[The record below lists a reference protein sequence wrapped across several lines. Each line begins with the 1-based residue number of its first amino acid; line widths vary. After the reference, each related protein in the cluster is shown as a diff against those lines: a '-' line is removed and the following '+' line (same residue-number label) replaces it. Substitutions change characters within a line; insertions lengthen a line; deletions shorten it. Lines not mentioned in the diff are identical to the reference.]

1 MVYEFNC
8 TKCGKSLTQETVLYE
23 FLNNLYI
30 SKYVN
35 VDNLSYKKGSPATD
49 FKPSFR
55 KLRVRLLLSEL
66 KQMMGDRW
74 DAADPVVCHLDMEQM
89 LRYMGNER
97 NLDIKGLEKL
107 TLDDIECFAFP
118 SEKKKP
124 SSEAAE
130 LFKSIDSKQF
140 DDNKSAAETVT
151 LADLRK
157 EFEYFLY
164 LFKAGSCDFGLELKR
179 DSINREAITGFDLYR
194 TTGNQINRGEVY
206 ECHNPRYCGDSE
218 CGAKLFDRAG
228 AAKQIKIGF
237 IGKQGAGKTSAI
249 LAVAYA
255 LLKSRDAAEKGN
267 LRADDL
273 QELVA
278 CMSSNKIHPLDRSN
292 DPMVIDELKKYA
304 QGQAPAKTQ
313 ARKVKGTDGKEI
325 EISQAYAITLQLRDD
340 LLVTLTDIP
349 GEAFDETNGHIIKE
363 ILKKFESVVRV
374 DAFVFCYDASQGADM
389 VERVQQPEKLYQ
401 FPEVLRKQIEDA
413 IGLLNTRNEE
423 MVHFRADH
431 TLACDWLTE
440 IKNVWSKKNGKTGKM
455 PPVLILY
462 MKDPSVENEASRDR
476 AAKERENKNYNGI
489 FREEQILLDTKEL
502 GQRYR
507 QFREKYGEEDRDY
520 YYTELRCSP
529 YGFVATNDN
538 VHKAAQELLIK
549 AEQNTLQISK
559 AQSEAEK
566 MCTELKEEHR
576 QKKIALEAQMEIHSH
591 PEQWQS
597 CFRQLRDSWQEQVR
611 AAQAASNA
619 AQQASEDKEKKYSDL
634 KDRCEKLSRKCTEAA
649 DAKRDAEDL
658 ESKIKK
664 IDQRYAEYGRK
675 QESIEKQERA
685 LYEELKELNYSIEQ
699 AVYSAKE
706 AQDKGDKSAAAQWDT
721 RTAELQEALRKR
733 KNALDD
739 LKAKR
744 DAMDKEMNERVA
756 EDQALQR
763 QYQNAVQLSQS
774 LEANQKAHEELNESC
789 SNAKNELDDAEKA
802 AQKAEQ
808 DLMNC
813 SMQLAQAEQIL
824 GKPELEQR
832 IYMEQ
837 LLVEAKRAVDNVA
850 KKEATANKAIP
861 VFENLL
867 EIAEAR
873 VKDAE
878 NNLDKVSQMRSPEPK
893 NVGHLARW
901 ILHVCGAAALEL
913 RDAEGNPIGSYTCR
927 PPEFREDLRTVIK
940 SREESQ
946 DKKKLFSRMT
956 DLGKRLIG
964 KTKNLFGTMEQEE
977 FEECR
982 KTAAAHC
989 YLFVNPTEKEVLMR
1003 DCLDPSHAAEILR
1016 DSK

>member
-23 FLNNLYI
+23 FLNNLYN

-35 VDNLSYKKGSPATD
+35 LDNLIDKKGSAETD
-49 FKPSFR
+49 SKPTFR

-66 KQMMGDRW
+66 QQIMGNRW
-74 DAADPVVCHLDMEQM
+74 DAADPVVCHLGMEQI

-97 NLDIKGLEKL
+97 NLNIKGLEKL
-107 TLDDIECFAFP
+107 TLDDIECFAFR
-118 SEKKKP
+118 SEKKLRQ
-124 SSEAAE
+124 EADE
-130 LFKSIDSKQF
+130 LFKIIDSKQF
-140 DDNKSAAETVT
+140 DDNKSASEAVT
-151 LADLRK
+151 LGDLQK
-157 EFEYFLY
+157 EFEHFLY
-164 LFKAGSCDFGLELKR
+164 MFKDGCLDFGLELKR

-194 TTGNQINRGEVY
+194 ANGDQINRVEVY
-206 ECHNPRYCGDSE
+206 ECHNPRYCSDSE

-237 IGKQGAGKTSAI
+237 LGKQGAGKTSAI
-249 LAVAYA
+249 LAAAHA
-255 LLKSRDAAEKGN
+255 LLKSRAAAGKGSPQE
-267 LRADDL
+267 DDL
-273 QELVA
+273 RELVE
-278 CMSSNKIHPLDRSN
+278 CMSSNKIRPIDCSN
-292 DPMVIDELKKYA
+292 DPMVIDELEKYSK
-304 QGQAPAKTQ
+304 GQAPAKTQ

-349 GEAFDETNGHIIKE
+349 GEAFDETNGHIRKE

-374 DAFVFCYDASQGADM
+374 DAFVFCYDASRGADM
-389 VERVQQPEKLYQ
+389 IERVQQPEKLYQ
-401 FPEVLRKQIEDA
+401 FPEALRKKVEDA
-413 IGLLNTRNEE
+413 LRLLNARNEE
-423 MVHFRADH
+423 MVRFRADH
-431 TLACDWLTE
+431 ELTCKWLTE
-440 IKNVWSKKNGKTGKM
+440 IKNEWSKKNGKTGKM

-462 MKDPSVENEASRDR
+462 MKDPSVENDASRDR

-489 FREEQILLDTKEL
+489 FREEQTILDTKEL

-507 QFREKYGEEDRDY
+507 QFREEFGEQNKEY

-538 VHKAAQELLIK
+538 VREHVRNLSLAAR
-549 AEQNTLQISK
+549 QNALQISK
-559 AQSEAEK
+559 TQSEAEK

-597 CFRQLRDSWQEQVR
+597 CFEQRRDSWQEQVR
-611 AAQAASNA
+611 AAQTASTAARQA
-619 AQQASEDKEKKYSDL
+619 AEEKERTYSDL
-634 KDRCEKLSRKCTEAA
+634 KKRCEELSRKCIEAA
-649 DAKRDAEDL
+649 DAARDAEHL
-658 ESKIKK
+658 KPQISE
-664 IDQRYAEYGRK
+664 IDQRYAEYGRN
-675 QESIEKQERA
+675 QESFEKQEFM
-685 LYEELKELNYSIEQ
+685 LQEELNDLNYSIEQ

-721 RTAELQEALRKR
+721 RIAELQEALRKR
-733 KNALDD
+733 KNSLDD

-774 LEANQKAHEELNESC
+774 LEANQKAHAELNESC
-789 SNAKNELDDAEKA
+789 SNAKNELDDAEQA
-802 AQKAEQ
+802 AKKAEQ

-832 IYMEQ
+832 MYMEQ
-837 LLVEAKRAVDNVA
+837 LTVEAKRDVDNVA
-850 KKEATANKAIP
+850 KKVATANKAIP

-901 ILHVCGAAALEL
+901 ILYVCGAAALEL
-913 RDAEGNPIGSYTCR
+913 SDSEGTPIGSYTCR
-927 PPEFREDLRTVIK
+927 PPELKEDLRAAIK
-940 SREESQ
+940 PNTESQ
-946 DKKKLFSRMT
+946 NKKTGLDQLLNLFKQIR
-956 DLGKRLIG
+956 G

-989 YLFVNPTEKEVLMR
+989 YLFVNPTEKELRMR
-1003 DCLDPSHAAEILR
+1003 ECPDPSHAAEILR
-1016 DSK
+1016 DSM